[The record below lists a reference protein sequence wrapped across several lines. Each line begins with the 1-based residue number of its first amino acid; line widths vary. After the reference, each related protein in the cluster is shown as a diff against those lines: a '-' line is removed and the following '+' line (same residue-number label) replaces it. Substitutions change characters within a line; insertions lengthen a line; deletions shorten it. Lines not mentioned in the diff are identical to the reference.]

1 MHNIFIALFFFFLFF
16 RTVFTTLENKPG
28 FAMIDKLLEKRKV
41 RPVFFEDWE
50 KIDAEEKA
58 LGETRGKPREKFT
71 KVDAMMNHL
80 D

>member
-1 MHNIFIALFFFFLFF
+1 MS
-16 RTVFTTLENKPG
+16 ENKPG

-50 KIDAEEKA
+50 KIDAKEKA